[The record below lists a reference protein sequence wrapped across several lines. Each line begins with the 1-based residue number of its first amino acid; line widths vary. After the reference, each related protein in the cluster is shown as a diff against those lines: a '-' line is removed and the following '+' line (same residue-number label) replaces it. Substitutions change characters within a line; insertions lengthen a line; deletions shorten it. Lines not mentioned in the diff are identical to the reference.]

1 MFDTLMWKCADD
13 GLQYRKTIEKE
24 RAFDFLAGLNKS
36 LDDVCGRLISQK
48 LFPSI
53 REIFAE
59 VRREER
65 QKSYARRFWKI
76 EQYSSGASS
85 LAVKNPDNAGN
96 QRWEGKLW
104 CVYSH
109 RINHTRENCWKLHGR
124 PPNWRT
130 IGNPKEFHKLQLW
143 QSD

>member
-1 MFDTLMWKCADD
+1 MEVTQYYSRLSKLWQELDMFDTLMWKCADD

-36 LDDVCGRLISQK
+36 LDDVCGHLISQK

-85 LAVKNPDNAGN
+85 LGSQKS
-96 QRWEGKLW
+96 R
-104 CVYSH
+104 
-109 RINHTRENCWKLHGR
+109 
-124 PPNWRT
+124 
-130 IGNPKEFHKLQLW
+130 
-143 QSD
+143 